1 MPAAAGWLIHRSTD
15 RNGETAMR
23 ALIATGRPEAL
34 VALDEAQCP
43 RPRPGEALVKV
54 DAFSVNRA
62 EMFLLGDP
70 GPGVAARRGP
80 RHPGPAGRRRAG
92 APGNRPRRRLGGYRF
107 RPDRS
112 APAPYPRQ
120 HGPHH
125 LLGGFGRAQK
135 RPAVTDPASGQRK
148 ETALSA
154 RTNAVPREN
163 ARPGRGRDHSAR
175 PPRYGPGL
183 GRHRHRAVDGGARR
197 RHPGTARRPGWR
209 ASQAGRGARR
219 SRRCASSRSETRVSI
234 GWPGTPIMTT
244 TNLLRASRRW
254 FAAW

>member
-54 DAFSVNRA
+54 TRSRSTAPRCSCWATRA
-62 EMFLLGDP
+62 P
-70 GPGVAARRGP
+70 GG
-80 RHPGPAGRRRAG
+80 GPARTSPSWSGWSPPAG